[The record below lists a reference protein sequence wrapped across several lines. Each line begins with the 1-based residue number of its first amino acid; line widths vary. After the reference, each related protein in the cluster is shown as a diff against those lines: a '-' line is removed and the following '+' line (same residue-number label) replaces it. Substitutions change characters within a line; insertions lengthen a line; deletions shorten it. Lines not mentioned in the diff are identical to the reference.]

1 MSWKRYRGASDSYI
15 SAFAL
20 GDLSPLMLYWFGG
33 WVDVYTG
40 ASHVTLMHTDGGWAQ
55 RLMEDGL
62 WKVWKVR
69 RWKVIRCLD

>member
-1 MSWKRYRGASDSYI
+1 
-15 SAFAL
+15 
-20 GDLSPLMLYWFGG
+20 MLYWFGG